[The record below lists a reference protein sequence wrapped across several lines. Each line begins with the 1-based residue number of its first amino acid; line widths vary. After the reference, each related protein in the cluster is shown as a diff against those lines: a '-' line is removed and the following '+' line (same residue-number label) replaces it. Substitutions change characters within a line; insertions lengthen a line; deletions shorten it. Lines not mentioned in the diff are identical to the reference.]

1 MATLVITVIGD
12 DRPGLVNVLADVVA
26 EHGGSWERSQL
37 AELAGKFAGIVTVD
51 VPDSRS
57 QALAEALGGLGGVL
71 ETTVHLVGEDEG
83 VVATAPSG
91 PEGDLLHL
99 DLVGNDR
106 PGIVKEIT
114 GILAGHQVS
123 VEDLQTKVVPAPQAG
138 GDLFA
143 AKVRLRAPAEIDLSV
158 LRQALEELAAEL
170 LVDISFDADDQPE
183 WE

>member
-71 ETTVHLVGEDEG
+71 ETTVHLVGDDA
-83 VVATAPSG
+83 ATG
-91 PEGDLLHL
+91 PARPAGDLLHL

-114 GILAGHQVS
+114 GILAGQQVS

-143 AKVRLRAPAEIDLSV
+143 AKVRLRAPAETDLSA
-158 LRQALEELAAEL
+158 LRRALEDLAAEL

>member
-12 DRPGLVNVLADVVA
+12 DRPGLVSALADVVA

-51 VPDSRS
+51 VPDGRAESLAG
-57 QALAEALGGLGGVL
+57 ALDGLGGVL
-71 ETTVHLVGEDEG
+71 ETSVHLVGTE
-83 VVATAPSG
+83 APEASG
-91 PEGDLLHL
+91 ELLHL
-99 DLVGNDR
+99 DLIGNDR
-106 PGIVKEIT
+106 PGIVKEISAV
-114 GILAGHQVS
+114 LAAQQVS

-143 AKVRLRAPAEIDLSV
+143 AKVRLRAPASTDLSA
-158 LRQALEELAAEL
+158 LRAALEELAAEL
-170 LVDISFDADDQPE
+170 LVDLSFDSDDLPD

>member
-12 DRPGLVNVLADVVA
+12 DRPGLVSALADVVA
-26 EHGGSWERSQL
+26 EHSGSWGRSQL

-51 VPDSRS
+51 VPADRAEEL
-57 QALAEALGGLGGVL
+57 QAALAGLAGVL
-71 ETTVHLVGEDEG
+71 DTTVHVAHDAAGDAEGTAVGQ
-83 VVATAPSG
+83 SF
-91 PEGDLLHL
+91 HL

-114 GILAGHQVS
+114 GVLAEQQVS
-123 VEDLQTKVVPAPQAG
+123 VDDLQTKVVPAPQAG

-143 AKVRLRAPAEIDLSV
+143 ARATVHAPQDADVSALRA
-158 LRQALEELAAEL
+158 ALERLAGEL
-170 LVDISFDADDQPE
+170 LVDISFDADEQTD

>member
-12 DRPGLVNVLADVVA
+12 DRPGLVSALADVVA
-26 EHGGSWERSQL
+26 EHGGSWGRSQL
-37 AELAGKFAGIVTVD
+37 AELAGKFAGIVTVE
-51 VPDSRS
+51 VPDERAGELSA
-57 QALAEALGGLGGVL
+57 ALEGLTGVL
-71 ETTVHLVGEDEG
+71 DTTVH
-83 VVATAPSG
+83 TADSITAEAADAPTSG
-91 PEGDLLHL
+91 ASFHL

-114 GILAGHQVS
+114 GVLAEQRVS

-143 AKVRLRAPAEIDLSV
+143 ARASVRAPEDADVSGLRA
-158 LRQALEELAAEL
+158 ALERLAGEL
-170 LVDISFDADDQPE
+170 LVDISFDADEQID

>member
-12 DRPGLVNVLADVVA
+12 DRPGLVAVLADVVA

-57 QALAEALGGLGGVL
+57 RSLAEALGGLGGVL
-71 ETTVHLVGEDEG
+71 ETTVHLVGEDEL
-83 VVATAPSG
+83 VATAPAG

-114 GILAGHQVS
+114 GILAEHEVS

-143 AKVRLRAPAEIDLSV
+143 AKVRLRAPADTDLSA
-158 LRQALEELAAEL
+158 LRRALEELAAEL
-170 LVDISFDADDQPE
+170 LVDISLDAEDQTE

>member
-26 EHGGSWERSQL
+26 AHGGSWERSQL

-57 QALAEALGGLGGVL
+57 QALAEALGSLGGVL
-71 ETTVHLVGEDEG
+71 ETTVHLVGEDEP
-83 VVATAPSG
+83 AASAPSG

-143 AKVRLRAPAEIDLSV
+143 ARVRLRAPAGTDLST
-158 LRQALEELAAEL
+158 LRQSLEELAAEL
-170 LVDISFDADDQPE
+170 LVDMSFDADDQPE